1 MSVPRP
7 SPRSASRTSTVSP
20 WRQRLRARFSV
31 YTARDSVAAEI
42 RAKHV
47 AALVRMAPFNMLAN
61 ALSGFLVAWSLGPS
75 TSPLAM
81 SLWLAL
87 LLLVCVVGLWSWH
100 GSRDRK
106 RVAVSPRA
114 VRRATLHAALLG
126 MVWAAVPVLWFAVA
140 PAPQRLLIGT
150 LVTGLTCAGAFTL
163 ATIPPA
169 AIAYVVVLTAGS
181 IWGVVSA
188 YEPHYL
194 PLILLNLVYA
204 LTVIAGVMMTAA
216 ASTSRLMAEREAAR
230 QSQVTSLLLR
240 DFEEHSADLL
250 WEIDRS
256 GRFSHVSSK
265 LATAF
270 KHSATELQ
278 LLSLLGALQVR
289 KPADHPTT
297 GLEQLR
303 AALNQGRPFRD
314 IEVPVNIN
322 DETHWW
328 LLTGKPL
335 LDDSGRTLGWR
346 GVIADVT
353 QEHQVQDRL
362 RYLAHFDSLTG
373 LANRVQLHERL
384 AQVMDPSL
392 SSERR
397 SALFC
402 LDLDNFKSIND
413 SLGHSVGD
421 EVLKLAAQ
429 RLQSCMRRGDLVARL
444 GGDEF
449 AVVLDD
455 VRSDEEVTTLADRI
469 LQELQQPCEV
479 LGHHVAVGSSIGIA
493 MLPDQADTVDEALGN
508 GDLALYAAKQ
518 AGRGR
523 YEFFASS
530 LVERSRRR
538 LSVEQQLRLALS
550 RGEFAL
556 HWQPQI
562 EVGRWAICGA
572 EALLRWNNPLLG
584 SVSPVE
590 FIRVAEEAGLVA
602 DIGTWALNEACVQAA
617 VGLPDLLISVN
628 VSPMQLMRPD
638 FLSCVEHALT
648 QSGLEPHRLE
658 IEITESVFIDESTVA
673 LTQLHAL
680 RGLGVR
686 VALDDF
692 GTGYSSLAYLR
703 QFPFDTMKID
713 RAFVRELM
721 SRRDARTIVR
731 TIVQLATAL
740 GMTTVAEGVEDAG
753 QLELL
758 QYAGCRAIQ
767 GFLVSHPL
775 PLAAFCELRSQ
786 WSANQR
792 PTSAIALPDTTFAA
806 LNTRH

>member
-1 MSVPRP
+1 MS
-7 SPRSASRTSTVSP
+7 
-20 WRQRLRARFSV
+20 
-31 YTARDSVAAEI
+31 AEI

-47 AALVRMAPFNMLAN
+47 AALVKMTPFNMAAN
-61 ALSGFLVAWSLGPS
+61 ALSGLLVAWSLGGS
-75 TSPLAM
+75 TTPLKM
-81 SLWLAL
+81 SLWLSAL
-87 LLLVCVVGLWSWH
+87 LLMCAMGMWSWH
-100 GSRDRK
+100 SGRSIH
-106 RVAVSPRA
+106 RVSVSPKA
-114 VRRATLHAALLG
+114 VRRATLHAALLAAA
-126 MVWAAVPVLWFAVA
+126 WAAVPVLWFEVA
-140 PAPQRLLIGT
+140 TTPQRLFIGT
-150 LVTGLTCAGAFTL
+150 LVAGLTCAGAFTL
-163 ATIPPA
+163 ATVPMA
-169 AIAYVVVLTAGS
+169 GVVYVLILTCGALLGVLTS
-181 IWGVVSA
+181 

-194 PLILLNLVYA
+194 PLMLLNLVYA
-204 LTVIAGVMMTAA
+204 LVVIAGVLASA
-216 ASTSRLMAEREAAR
+216 SASTARLMAEREAAR

-265 LATAF
+265 LAMAF
-270 KHSATELQ
+270 KHSPSELQ
-278 LLSLLGALQVR
+278 ILSLLGALQVR
-289 KPADHPTT
+289 KPVDQDAT
-297 GLEQLR
+297 GLDALR
-303 AALNQGRPFRD
+303 SALNQGRPFRD
-314 IEVPVNIN
+314 IEVPVSIN
-322 DETHWW
+322 EQTRWW
-328 LLTGKPL
+328 LITGKPL
-335 LDDSGRTLGWR
+335 LDDVGRTLGWR

-384 AQVMDPSL
+384 AQVMDPQL
-392 SSERR
+392 SSQRR

-421 EVLKLAAQ
+421 EVLKLTAQ

-455 VRSDEEVTTLADRI
+455 VRSDEEVTTLAERF

-479 LGHHVAVGSSIGIA
+479 LGHHVAVGSSIGIV

-523 YEFFASS
+523 YEFFAKS

-550 RGEFAL
+550 REEFVL

-572 EALLRWNNPLLG
+572 EALLRWNNPVLG
-584 SVSPVE
+584 SVPPVE

-617 VGLPDLLISVN
+617 VGLPDLPISVN
-628 VSPMQLMRPD
+628 VSPVQLMRPD
-638 FLSCVEHALT
+638 FLSCVEHALA

-721 SRRDARTIVR
+721 SRRDARAIVR

-767 GFLVSHPL
+767 GFLVSHAL
-775 PLAAFCELRSQ
+775 PLAGFGELRRQ
-786 WSANQR
+786 WSAAQR
-792 PTSAIALPDTTFAA
+792 PTSGVDLPDTTFAG
-806 LNTRH
+806 LITRH

>member
-1 MSVPRP
+1 
-7 SPRSASRTSTVSP
+7 
-20 WRQRLRARFSV
+20 V
-31 YTARDSVAAEI
+31 YSARDPVSAEI

-47 AALVRMAPFNMLAN
+47 AALVKMTPFNMAAN
-61 ALSGFLVAWSLGPS
+61 ALSGLLVAWSLGAS
-75 TSPLAM
+75 TTPLTM
-81 SLWLAL
+81 SVWLSAL
-87 LLLVCVVGLWSWH
+87 LLMCAMGMWSWH
-100 GSRDRK
+100 SGRAVH
-106 RVAVSPRA
+106 RVAVSPKA
-114 VRRATLHAALLG
+114 IRRATLHAALLAAA
-126 MVWAAVPVLWFAVA
+126 WAAVPVLWFDVA
-140 PAPQRLLIGT
+140 STPQRLFMGT
-150 LVTGLTCAGAFTL
+150 LIAGLTCAGAFTL
-163 ATIPPA
+163 ATVPMA
-169 AIAYVVVLTAGS
+169 GVVYVVVLTGGS
-181 IWGVVSA
+181 LLGVLIS
-188 YEPHYL
+188 YEPQYL
-194 PLILLNLVYA
+194 PLMLLNLVYA
-204 LTVIAGVMMTAA
+204 LVVIAGVLTTAG
-216 ASTSRLMAEREAAR
+216 ASTARLMAEREAAR

-265 LATAF
+265 LAMAF
-270 KHSATELQ
+270 KHSPSELQ
-278 LLSLLGALQVR
+278 MLSLLGALQVR
-289 KPADHPTT
+289 KPSDQDAT
-297 GLEQLR
+297 GLEALR
-303 AALNQGRPFRD
+303 SALNHGRPFRD
-314 IEVPVNIN
+314 IEVPVSIN
-322 DETHWW
+322 EQTRWW
-328 LLTGKPL
+328 LITGKPL
-335 LDDSGRTLGWR
+335 LDEVGRTLGWR

-353 QEHQVQDRL
+353 QEHQVQDHL

-384 AQVMDPSL
+384 AQVMDPKL
-392 SSERR
+392 SRERR

-421 EVLKLAAQ
+421 EVLKLTAQ

-455 VRSDEEVTTLADRI
+455 VRSDEEVTTLAERF

-479 LGHHVAVGSSIGIA
+479 LGHHVAVGSSIGIV

-523 YEFFASS
+523 YEFFAKS

-550 RGEFAL
+550 RGEFVL

-572 EALLRWNNPLLG
+572 EALLRWNNPVLG
-584 SVSPVE
+584 NVPPVE

-617 VGLPDLLISVN
+617 VGLPDLPISVN
-628 VSPMQLMRPD
+628 VSPVQLMRPD
-638 FLSCVEHALT
+638 FLSCVEHALA

-721 SRRDARTIVR
+721 SRRDARAIVR

-758 QYAGCRAIQ
+758 RYAGCRAIQ
-767 GFLVSHPL
+767 GFLVSHAL
-775 PLAAFCELRSQ
+775 PLAALRDLRSQ
-786 WSANQR
+786 WSATQR
-792 PTSAIALPDTTFAA
+792 PTSAIALPDTTFAG
-806 LNTRH
+806 LITRH

>member
-1 MSVPRP
+1 MYS
-7 SPRSASRTSTVSP
+7 
-20 WRQRLRARFSV
+20 
-31 YTARDSVAAEI
+31 ARDPVSAEI

-47 AALVRMAPFNMLAN
+47 AALVKMTPFNMAAN
-61 ALSGFLVAWSLGPS
+61 ALSGLLVAWSLGAS
-75 TSPLAM
+75 TTPLTM
-81 SLWLAL
+81 SVWLSAL
-87 LLLVCVVGLWSWH
+87 LLMCAMGMWSWH
-100 GSRDRK
+100 SGRAVH
-106 RVAVSPRA
+106 RVAVSPKA
-114 VRRATLHAALLG
+114 IRRATLHAALLAAA
-126 MVWAAVPVLWFAVA
+126 WAAVPVLWFDVA
-140 PAPQRLLIGT
+140 STPQRLFMGT
-150 LVTGLTCAGAFTL
+150 LIAGLTCAGAFTL
-163 ATIPPA
+163 ATVPMA
-169 AIAYVVVLTAGS
+169 GVVYVVVLTGGS
-181 IWGVVSA
+181 LLGVLIS
-188 YEPHYL
+188 YEPQYL
-194 PLILLNLVYA
+194 PLMLLNLVYA
-204 LTVIAGVMMTAA
+204 LVVIAGVLTTAG
-216 ASTSRLMAEREAAR
+216 ASTARLMAEREAAR

-265 LATAF
+265 LAMAF
-270 KHSATELQ
+270 KHSPSELQ
-278 LLSLLGALQVR
+278 MLSLLGALQVR
-289 KPADHPTT
+289 KPSDQDAT
-297 GLEQLR
+297 GLEALR
-303 AALNQGRPFRD
+303 SALNHGRPFRD
-314 IEVPVNIN
+314 IEVPVSIN
-322 DETHWW
+322 EQTRWW
-328 LLTGKPL
+328 LITGKPL
-335 LDDSGRTLGWR
+335 LDEVGRTLGWR

-353 QEHQVQDRL
+353 QEHQVQDHL

-384 AQVMDPSL
+384 AQVMDPKL
-392 SSERR
+392 SRERR

-421 EVLKLAAQ
+421 EVLKLTAQ

-455 VRSDEEVTTLADRI
+455 VRSDEEVTTLAERF

-479 LGHHVAVGSSIGIA
+479 LGHHVAVGSSIGIV

-523 YEFFASS
+523 YEFFAKS

-550 RGEFAL
+550 RGEFVL

-572 EALLRWNNPLLG
+572 EALLRWNNPVLG
-584 SVSPVE
+584 NVPPVE

-617 VGLPDLLISVN
+617 VGLPDLPISVN
-628 VSPMQLMRPD
+628 VSPVQLMRPD
-638 FLSCVEHALT
+638 FLSCVEHALA

-721 SRRDARTIVR
+721 SRRDARAIVR

-758 QYAGCRAIQ
+758 RYAGCRAIQ
-767 GFLVSHPL
+767 GFLVSHAL
-775 PLAAFCELRSQ
+775 PLAALRDLRSQ
-786 WSANQR
+786 WSATQR
-792 PTSAIALPDTTFAA
+792 PTSAIALPDTTFAG
-806 LNTRH
+806 LITRH

>member
-1 MSVPRP
+1 
-7 SPRSASRTSTVSP
+7 
-20 WRQRLRARFSV
+20 V
-31 YTARDSVAAEI
+31 YSARDPVSAEI

-47 AALVRMAPFNMLAN
+47 AALVKMTPFNMAAN
-61 ALSGFLVAWSLGPS
+61 ALSGLLVAWSLGAS
-75 TSPLAM
+75 TTPLTM
-81 SLWLAL
+81 SVWLSAL
-87 LLLVCVVGLWSWH
+87 LLMCAMGMWSWH
-100 GSRDRK
+100 SGRAVH
-106 RVAVSPRA
+106 RVAVSPKA
-114 VRRATLHAALLG
+114 IRRATLHAALLAAA
-126 MVWAAVPVLWFAVA
+126 WAAVPVLWFDVA
-140 PAPQRLLIGT
+140 STPQRLFMGT
-150 LVTGLTCAGAFTL
+150 LIAGLTCAGAFTL
-163 ATIPPA
+163 ATVPMA
-169 AIAYVVVLTAGS
+169 GVVYVVVLTGGS
-181 IWGVVSA
+181 LLGVLIS
-188 YEPHYL
+188 YEPQYL
-194 PLILLNLVYA
+194 PLMLLNVVYA
-204 LTVIAGVMMTAA
+204 LVVIAGVLTTAG
-216 ASTSRLMAEREAAR
+216 ASTARLMAEREAAR

-265 LATAF
+265 LAMAF
-270 KHSATELQ
+270 KHSPSELQ
-278 LLSLLGALQVR
+278 MLSLLGALQVR
-289 KPADHPTT
+289 KPSDQDAT
-297 GLEQLR
+297 GLEALR
-303 AALNQGRPFRD
+303 SALNHGRPFRD
-314 IEVPVNIN
+314 IEVPVSIN
-322 DETHWW
+322 EQTRWW
-328 LLTGKPL
+328 LITGKPL
-335 LDDSGRTLGWR
+335 LDEVGRTLGWR

-353 QEHQVQDRL
+353 QEHQVQDHL

-384 AQVMDPSL
+384 AQVMDPKL
-392 SSERR
+392 SRERR

-421 EVLKLAAQ
+421 EVLKLTAQ

-455 VRSDEEVTTLADRI
+455 VRSDEEVTTLAERF

-479 LGHHVAVGSSIGIA
+479 LGHHVAVGSSIGIV

-523 YEFFASS
+523 YEFFAKS

-550 RGEFAL
+550 RGEFVL

-572 EALLRWNNPLLG
+572 EALLRWNNPVLG
-584 SVSPVE
+584 NVPPVE

-617 VGLPDLLISVN
+617 VGLPDLPISVN
-628 VSPMQLMRPD
+628 VSPVQLMRPD
-638 FLSCVEHALT
+638 FLSCVEHALA

-721 SRRDARTIVR
+721 SRRDARAIVR

-758 QYAGCRAIQ
+758 RYAGCRAIQ
-767 GFLVSHPL
+767 GFLVSHAL
-775 PLAAFCELRSQ
+775 PLAALRDLRSQ
-786 WSANQR
+786 WSATQR
-792 PTSAIALPDTTFAA
+792 PTSAIALPDTTFAG
-806 LNTRH
+806 LITRH

>member
-1 MSVPRP
+1 M
-7 SPRSASRTSTVSP
+7 SP
-20 WRQRLRARFSV
+20 WRQRWQAQFGV
-31 YTARDSVAAEI
+31 YSARDPVSAEI

-47 AALVRMAPFNMLAN
+47 AALVRMTPFNMLAN
-61 ALSGFLVAWSLGPS
+61 ALSGLLVAWSIGPS
-75 TSPLAM
+75 TTPLAM
-81 SLWLAL
+81 ALWLSAL
-87 LLLVCVVGLWSWH
+87 LLMCATGMWSWH
-100 GSRDRK
+100 SGRSRTF
-106 RVAVSPRA
+106 VSVSPKA
-114 VRRATLHAALLG
+114 VRRATLHAAILAAT
-126 MVWAAVPVLWFAVA
+126 WAAVPLLWFDVA
-140 PAPQRLLIGT
+140 STPQRLLIAT
-150 LVTGLTCAGAFTL
+150 LIAGLTCAGAFSL
-163 ATIPPA
+163 ATIPLA
-169 AIAYVVVLTAGS
+169 GVVYVLILTMGAMLGALTA
-181 IWGVVSA
+181 
-188 YEPHYL
+188 YDLQYL
-194 PLILLNLVYA
+194 PLMLFYLGYA
-204 LTVIAGVMMTAA
+204 FAVIAGVLTTAT
-216 ASTSRLMAEREAAR
+216 ASTARLMAEREAAR

-278 LLSLLGALQVR
+278 MLSLLGALQVR
-289 KPADHPTT
+289 KPTDHPDT

-303 AALNQGRPFRD
+303 NALNLGRPFRD
-314 IEVPVNIN
+314 IEIPVNIN
-322 DETHWW
+322 EETHWW

-392 SSERR
+392 SSTRR

-421 EVLKLAAQ
+421 EVLKLTAQ

-455 VRSDEEVTTLADRI
+455 VRSDEEVTTLAERF

-538 LSVEQQLRLALS
+538 LSVEQQLRLAMG

-617 VGLPDLLISVN
+617 VGLPDLPISVN

-658 IEITESVFIDESTVA
+658 IEITESIFIDESTVA

-703 QFPFDTMKID
+703 QFPFDTLKID

-721 SRRDARTIVR
+721 SRRDARAIVR

-767 GFLVSHPL
+767 GFLVSQAL
-775 PLAAFCELRSQ
+775 PLADFCELRKQ
-786 WSANQR
+786 WNTNQR
-792 PTSAIALPDTTFAA
+792 PTSSIALPDTTFAG
-806 LNTRH
+806 LTTRHSSY

>member
-1 MSVPRP
+1 MTPA
-7 SPRSASRTSTVSP
+7 SPLRQLTVK
-20 WRQRLRARFSV
+20 WQKHFRV
-31 YTARDSVAAEI
+31 YSARDPVSAEI

-47 AALVRMAPFNMLAN
+47 ATLVRMTPFNMLAN
-61 ALSGFLVAWSLGPS
+61 GLGGLLVAASIGPGAGLVEMGAWLGV
-75 TSPLAM
+75 L
-81 SLWLAL
+81 LAL
-87 LLLVCVVGLWSWH
+87 CVSGMWSWH
-100 GSRDRK
+100 RGRR
-106 RVAVSPRA
+106 RVVMSASPHAVH
-114 VRRATLHAALLG
+114 RATLHAALLAL
-126 MVWAAVPVLWFAVA
+126 VWASVPVMWLAVA
-140 PAPQRLLIGT
+140 SPPQRLLLT
-150 LVTGLTCAGAFTL
+150 MLLTGLICAGAFTL
-163 ATIPPA
+163 AAVPLASA
-169 AIAYVVVLTAGS
+169 AFVLILATGTLL
-181 IWGVVSA
+181 GFLTF
-188 YEPHYL
+188 YEPSHF
-194 PLILLNLVYA
+194 PILILLLCYCAAV
-204 LTVIAGVMMTAA
+204 LAGVLITANA
-216 ASTSRLMAEREAAR
+216 ATARLLSEREAAR

-250 WEIDRS
+250 WEIDRG
-256 GRFSHVSSK
+256 GRFNHVSAK
-265 LATAF
+265 LAMAF
-270 KHSATELQ
+270 RHTPAELQ
-278 LLSLLGALQVR
+278 MLSLLGALQVR
-289 KPADHPTT
+289 RPPESD
-297 GLEQLR
+297 GEGVDELR
-303 AALNQGRPFRD
+303 SALNQGRPFRD
-314 IEVPVNIN
+314 IEVPVSIGGR
-322 DETHWW
+322 THWW

-335 LDDSGRTLGWR
+335 LDDNGRTIGWR

-353 QEHQVQDRL
+353 QEHEVQDRL

-384 AQVMDPSL
+384 AQVMDPKMSR
-392 SSERR
+392 ERR
-397 SALFC
+397 SALLC
-402 LDLDNFKSIND
+402 LDLDSFKSIND

-421 EVLKLAAQ
+421 EVLKVTAE

-455 VRSDEEVTTLADRI
+455 VRSDDEVTALAER
-469 LQELQQPCEV
+469 LLHELQQPCE
-479 LGHHVAVGSSIGIA
+479 LAGHHVAIGSSIGIA

-523 YEFFASS
+523 YEFFAAS

-538 LSVEQQLRLALS
+538 LSVEQQLRLAIS

-562 EVGRWAICGA
+562 EVGSWTVCGA
-572 EALLRWNNPLLG
+572 EALLRWKNPLLG

-617 VGLPDLLISVN
+617 VGLDQLPISVN
-628 VSPMQLMRPD
+628 VSPVQLMRPD
-638 FLSCVEHALT
+638 FLSCVEHALQ

-658 IEITESVFIDESTVA
+658 IEITESVFIDESAVA

-680 RGLGVR
+680 RSLGVR

-703 QFPFDTMKID
+703 QFPFDTLKID

-721 SRRDARTIVR
+721 SRRDARAIVR

-740 GMTTVAEGVEDAG
+740 GMSTVAEGVEDAG

-758 QYAGCRAIQ
+758 RYAGCRAIQ
-767 GFLVSHPL
+767 GFLVSHAMPL
-775 PLAAFCELRSQ
+775 SEFRDLRTN
-786 WSANQR
+786 WTTTAR
-792 PTSAIALPDTTFAA
+792 PTSLVALPDTSFTG
-806 LNTRH
+806 LVTRH

>member
-1 MSVPRP
+1 M
-7 SPRSASRTSTVSP
+7 
-20 WRQRLRARFSV
+20 
-31 YTARDSVAAEI
+31 
-42 RAKHV
+42 
-47 AALVRMAPFNMLAN
+47 
-61 ALSGFLVAWSLGPS
+61 
-75 TSPLAM
+75 
-81 SLWLAL
+81 
-87 LLLVCVVGLWSWH
+87 
-100 GSRDRK
+100 
-106 RVAVSPRA
+106 
-114 VRRATLHAALLG
+114 
-126 MVWAAVPVLWFAVA
+126 
-140 PAPQRLLIGT
+140 
-150 LVTGLTCAGAFTL
+150 
-163 ATIPPA
+163 
-169 AIAYVVVLTAGS
+169 
-181 IWGVVSA
+181 
-188 YEPHYL
+188 
-194 PLILLNLVYA
+194 LLNLVYA
-204 LTVIAGVMMTAA
+204 LVVIAGVLTTAG
-216 ASTSRLMAEREAAR
+216 ASTARLMAEREAAR

-265 LATAF
+265 LAMAF
-270 KHSATELQ
+270 KHSPSELQ
-278 LLSLLGALQVR
+278 MLSLLGALQVR
-289 KPADHPTT
+289 KPSDQDAT
-297 GLEQLR
+297 GLEALR
-303 AALNQGRPFRD
+303 SALNHGRPFRD
-314 IEVPVNIN
+314 IEVPVSIN
-322 DETHWW
+322 EQTRWW
-328 LLTGKPL
+328 LITGKPL
-335 LDDSGRTLGWR
+335 LDEVGRTLGWR

-353 QEHQVQDRL
+353 QEHQVQDHL

-384 AQVMDPSL
+384 AQVMDPKL
-392 SSERR
+392 SRERR

-421 EVLKLAAQ
+421 EVLKLTAQ

-455 VRSDEEVTTLADRI
+455 VRSDEEVTTLAERF

-479 LGHHVAVGSSIGIA
+479 LGHHVAVGSSIGIV

-523 YEFFASS
+523 YEFFAKS

-550 RGEFAL
+550 RGEFVL

-572 EALLRWNNPLLG
+572 EALLRWNNPVLG
-584 SVSPVE
+584 NVPPVE

-617 VGLPDLLISVN
+617 VGLPDLPISVN
-628 VSPMQLMRPD
+628 VSPVQLMRPD
-638 FLSCVEHALT
+638 FLSCVEHALA

-721 SRRDARTIVR
+721 SRRDARAIVR

-758 QYAGCRAIQ
+758 RYAGCRAIQ
-767 GFLVSHPL
+767 GFLVSHAL
-775 PLAAFCELRSQ
+775 PLAALRDLRSQ
-786 WSANQR
+786 WSATQR
-792 PTSAIALPDTTFAA
+792 PTSAIALPDTTFAG
-806 LNTRH
+806 LITRH

>member
-1 MSVPRP
+1 LSTNVT
-7 SPRSASRTSTVSP
+7 SASPLRQLTVK
-20 WRQRLRARFSV
+20 WQKHFRV
-31 YTARDSVAAEI
+31 YSARDPVSAEI

-47 AALVRMAPFNMLAN
+47 ATLVKMTPFNMVAN
-61 ALSGFLVAWSLGPS
+61 LLSGFLVAWSIAPS
-75 TSPLAM
+75 TTPLAM
-81 SLWLAL
+81 SVWLAV
-87 LLLVCVVGLWSWH
+87 LLVLCAGGMASWH
-100 GSRDRK
+100 SRRG
-106 RVAVSPRA
+106 RVVTAVSPNA
-114 VRRATLHAALLG
+114 VYRATLHAALLAL
-126 MVWAAVPVLWFAVA
+126 VWAAVPVLWLAVA
-140 PAPQRLLIGT
+140 APPQRLLLT
-150 LVTGLTCAGAFTL
+150 MLLTGLICAGAFTL
-163 ATIPPA
+163 SAVPLA
-169 AIAYVVVLTAGS
+169 SAAYVLILMTGTLLGFLTLQEP
-181 IWGVVSA
+181 A
-188 YEPHYL
+188 YL
-194 PLILLNLVYA
+194 ALILLLLVYSG
-204 LTVIAGVMMTAA
+204 TVLAGVLITANA
-216 ASTSRLMAEREAAR
+216 ATARLISEREVAR

-250 WEIDRS
+250 WEIDRG
-256 GRFSHVSSK
+256 GRFNHVSAK
-265 LATAF
+265 LALAF
-270 KHSATELQ
+270 RHSAAELQ
-278 LLSLLGALQVR
+278 MLSLIGALQVR
-289 KPADHPTT
+289 KPPDSAGEGVD
-297 GLEQLR
+297 ELR
-303 AALNQGRPFRD
+303 SALNHGRPFRD
-314 IEVPVNIN
+314 IEVPVSIN
-322 DETHWW
+322 GHTHWW

-335 LDDSGRTLGWR
+335 LDDSGRTVGWR

-353 QEHQVQDRL
+353 QEHEVQDRL

-384 AQVMDPSL
+384 AQVMDPKMSR
-392 SSERR
+392 ERR

-421 EVLKLAAQ
+421 EVLKVTAQ

-449 AVVLDD
+449 AIVLDD
-455 VRSDEEVTTLADRI
+455 VRSDDEVTLLADRL
-469 LQELQQPCEV
+469 LQELQQPCEL
-479 LGHHVAVGSSIGIA
+479 LGHHVAIGSSIGIA

-523 YEFFASS
+523 YEFFAAS

-550 RGEFAL
+550 REEFAL

-562 EVGRWAICGA
+562 EVGSWTVCGA

-584 SVSPVE
+584 AVSPVE

-617 VGLPDLLISVN
+617 VGLDQLPISVN
-628 VSPMQLMRPD
+628 VSPVQLMRPD
-638 FLSCVEHALT
+638 FLSCVEHALA

-658 IEITESVFIDESTVA
+658 IEITESVFIDESAVA

-680 RGLGVR
+680 RSMGVR

-703 QFPFDTMKID
+703 QFPFDTLKID

-721 SRRDARTIVR
+721 SRRDARAIVR

-740 GMTTVAEGVEDAG
+740 GMSTVAEGVEDAG

-758 QYAGCRAIQ
+758 KYAGCRAIQ
-767 GFLVSHPL
+767 GFLVAHAMPL
-775 PLAAFCELRSQ
+775 TQFRELRAS
-786 WSANQR
+786 WSTNVR
-792 PTSAIALPDTTFAA
+792 PTSLVALPDTSFAG
-806 LNTRH
+806 LVTRH

>member
-1 MSVPRP
+1 
-7 SPRSASRTSTVSP
+7 
-20 WRQRLRARFSV
+20 V
-31 YTARDSVAAEI
+31 YSARDPVSAEI

-47 AALVRMAPFNMLAN
+47 AALVKMTPFNMAAN
-61 ALSGFLVAWSLGPS
+61 ALSGLLVAWSLGAS
-75 TSPLAM
+75 TTPLTM
-81 SLWLAL
+81 SVWLSAL
-87 LLLVCVVGLWSWH
+87 LLMCAMGMWSWH
-100 GSRDRK
+100 SGRAVH
-106 RVAVSPRA
+106 RVAVSPKA
-114 VRRATLHAALLG
+114 IRRATLHAALLAAA
-126 MVWAAVPVLWFAVA
+126 WAAVPVLWFDVA
-140 PAPQRLLIGT
+140 STPQRLFMGT
-150 LVTGLTCAGAFTL
+150 LIAGLTCAGAFTL
-163 ATIPPA
+163 ATVPMA
-169 AIAYVVVLTAGS
+169 GVVYVVVLTGGS
-181 IWGVVSA
+181 LLGVLIS
-188 YEPHYL
+188 YEPQYL
-194 PLILLNLVYA
+194 PLMLLNLVYA
-204 LTVIAGVMMTAA
+204 LVVIAGVLITAG
-216 ASTSRLMAEREAAR
+216 ASTARLMAEREAAR

-265 LATAF
+265 LAMAF
-270 KHSATELQ
+270 KHSPSELQ
-278 LLSLLGALQVR
+278 MLSLLGALQVR
-289 KPADHPTT
+289 KPSDQDAT
-297 GLEQLR
+297 GLEALR
-303 AALNQGRPFRD
+303 SALNHGRPFRD
-314 IEVPVNIN
+314 IEVPVSIN
-322 DETHWW
+322 EQTRWW
-328 LLTGKPL
+328 LITGKPL
-335 LDDSGRTLGWR
+335 LDEVGRTLGWR

-353 QEHQVQDRL
+353 QEHQVQDHL

-384 AQVMDPSL
+384 AQVMDPKL
-392 SSERR
+392 SRERR

-421 EVLKLAAQ
+421 EVLKLTAQ

-455 VRSDEEVTTLADRI
+455 VRSDEEVTTLAERF

-479 LGHHVAVGSSIGIA
+479 LGHHVAVGSSIGIV

-523 YEFFASS
+523 YEFFAKS

-550 RGEFAL
+550 RGEFVL

-572 EALLRWNNPLLG
+572 EALLRWNNPVLG
-584 SVSPVE
+584 NVPPVE

-617 VGLPDLLISVN
+617 VGLPDLPISVN
-628 VSPMQLMRPD
+628 VSPVQLMRPD
-638 FLSCVEHALT
+638 FLSCVEHALA

-721 SRRDARTIVR
+721 SRRDARAIVR

-758 QYAGCRAIQ
+758 RYAGCRAIQ
-767 GFLVSHPL
+767 GFLVSHAL
-775 PLAAFCELRSQ
+775 PLAALRDLRSQ
-786 WSANQR
+786 WSATQR
-792 PTSAIALPDTTFAA
+792 PTSAIALPDTTFAG
-806 LNTRH
+806 LITRH